1 MNAPA
6 PPPIPAR
13 MTVEQFHAWLDAR
26 AAQLAYD
33 EPKWELFSG
42 VPEMQSSEQWIH
54 GRVKVQVWLAFRD
67 AIARSGLPLEA
78 ALDSIGVAIGA
89 NEEYVPELVVFPAGE
104 IADHDRQAPD
114 PLIVVEV
121 LSPSSRAKDLNTKVA
136 GYGRVPTIR
145 HYLVFDPQSREIIH
159 VERVADAL
167 VRREP
172 SITSGM
178 LRLDPP
184 GLEIDVGACFG

>member
-1 MNAPA
+1 
-6 PPPIPAR
+6 
-13 MTVEQFHAWLDAR
+13 MTIEQFHAWLDAR

-145 HYLVFDPQSREIIH
+145 HNLVFDPQ
-159 VERVADAL
+159 
-167 VRREP
+167 
-172 SITSGM
+172 
-178 LRLDPP
+178 
-184 GLEIDVGACFG
+184 

>member
-1 MNAPA
+1 MNALT

-26 AAQLAYD
+26 AAHLESD
-33 EPKWELFSG
+33 EPKWELFNG

-54 GRVKVQVWLAFRD
+54 GRVKVQVWLALRD
-67 AIARSGLPLEA
+67 AIQRSGLPLEA
-78 ALDSIGVAIGA
+78 ALDSIGVAVGVS
-89 NEEYVPELVVFPAGE
+89 EEYVPEVVVFPAGQ

-136 GYGRVPTIR
+136 GYGRVPSIR
-145 HYLVFDPQSREIIH
+145 HYLVVDPQSKEIVHI
-159 VERVADAL
+159 ERVSGAL
-167 VRREP
+167 IHRDP
-172 SITSGM
+172 PIASGM
-178 LRLDPP
+178 IRLDPP
-184 GLEIDVGACFG
+184 GLGLDVGACFE

>member
-1 MNAPA
+1 M
-6 PPPIPAR
+6 
-13 MTVEQFHAWLDAR
+13 
-26 AAQLAYD
+26 
-33 EPKWELFSG
+33 
-42 VPEMQSSEQWIH
+42 
-54 GRVKVQVWLAFRD
+54 QVWLAFRD

-89 NEEYVPELVVFPAGE
+89 NEEYVPEVVVFPAAK

-114 PLIVVEV
+114 PMIVVEV

-136 GYGRVPTIR
+136 GYSRVPTIR

-159 VERVADAL
+159 VERVGDAL

-184 GLEIDVGACFG
+184 GLEIDAGACFG